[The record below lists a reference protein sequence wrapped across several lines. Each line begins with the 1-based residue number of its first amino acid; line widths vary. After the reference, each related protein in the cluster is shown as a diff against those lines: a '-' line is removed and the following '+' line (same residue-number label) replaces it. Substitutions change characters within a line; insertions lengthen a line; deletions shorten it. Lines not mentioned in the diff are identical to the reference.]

1 MSNYRPISLLSIV
14 GKTMEKCIFTHLYN
28 YFNRHNVITSL
39 QSGFRPGDSTINQLL
54 SITDDLGRALDS
66 GKEVR
71 VIFCDVSKAFNR
83 VWHEGLLYKLTSYG
97 VRGICCD
104 GLEVICWVVNKKS

>member
-1 MSNYRPISLLSIV
+1 
-14 GKTMEKCIFTHLYN
+14 MEKCIFTHLYN

-39 QSGFRPGDSTINQLL
+39 QCGFRPGDSTINQLL

-66 GKEVR
+66 VKEVR

-83 VWHEGLLYKLTSYG
+83 VWHEGFLYKLTSYG
-97 VRGICCD
+97 VRGNLLRWFRSYLS
-104 GLEVICWVVNKKS
+104 GRKQKVVINGISSDAAKGPTI